1 MLHAR
6 LLKYLLTYLL
16 NEVNSQSVT
25 CIGVTTCRRSCC
37 RIRQVALRCDA
48 PYTRHCD
55 VDVQFHVNRACAA
68 RAHCAVPVS
77 STLFGDP
84 WIRYDSAE
92 KRIAWKEKTEIDL
105 GPN

>member
-1 MLHAR
+1 MYR
-6 LLKYLLTYLL
+6 C
-16 NEVNSQSVT
+16 SPSVRP
-25 CIGVTTCRRSCC
+25 CVCC
-37 RIRQVALRCDA
+37 
-48 PYTRHCD
+48 

-92 KRIAWKEKTEIDL
+92 KLIAWKETGKRDRQLEEKEK
-105 GPN
+105 NRNRFRA

>member
-1 MLHAR
+1 M
-6 LLKYLLTYLL
+6 YWC
-16 NEVNSQSVT
+16 SPSVRPS
-25 CIGVTTCRRSCC
+25 VRPYVCC
-37 RIRQVALRCDA
+37 
-48 PYTRHCD
+48 

-92 KRIAWKEKTEIDL
+92 KRIEWKEKTEIDL